1 MEEKKKMIFYI
12 DWTDC
17 LAHLTGDEAYQEGTT
32 QEERSRYTRDQ
43 VNNFFYAL
51 RKLNEKYD
59 VDIHCITG
67 GTIEYLNGDGHGWI
81 SLIHELFESAGFSD
95 VFQSVATEYGGDLLI
110 GRDSEI
116 LERPFD
122 DAKIL
127 CTNQLLNDINQSLPS
142 EIRSMVEL
150 SLCKYYANIRFEK
163 EDITEKEFEYYYALI
178 KEFKNNNM
186 YSLYPYYCPGYGVE
200 IDVLPKGFDK
210 ARAVDSINSVFYR
223 NVPRKDII
231 LSVFNGDFSQ
241 IDLRMVDHSLTDDVL
256 FVGSVDADIEP
267 YVSNTSL
274 PYRVGGYKIGAI
286 TNAMEEIATKNLEE
300 HPYVKKEYRYA
311 K

>member
-1 MEEKKKMIFYI
+1 MKEKKKLIFYI

-17 LAHLTGDEAYQEGTT
+17 LAHLTGDEAYQEGETP
-32 QEERSRYTRDQ
+32 EERNQYTRNQ
-43 VNNFFYAL
+43 VNHFFRAL
-51 RKLNEKYD
+51 EKLNEKYD

-67 GTIEYLNGDGHGWI
+67 GTIDYLNKDGHGWI
-81 SLIHELFESAGFSD
+81 PLIHELFDSAGFPD
-95 VFQSVATEYGGDLLI
+95 TFQSVVTEYGGDLLV
-110 GRDSEI
+110 GKEVKI
-116 LERPFD
+116 LERPFE

-127 CTNQLLNDINQSLPS
+127 CTNRLLNDINQSLPS

-150 SLCKYYANIRFEK
+150 SLCKYFANIRFEK
-163 EDITEKEFEYYYALI
+163 EDMTESEFEYYYTLI
-178 KEFKNNNM
+178 KEFKNNNL

-210 ARAVDSINSVFYR
+210 SRAVDSINSVFYS
-223 NVPRKDII
+223 NTPRENIM

-256 FVGSVDADIEP
+256 FVGSIDADIKP
-267 YVSNTSL
+267 YVSNTTL
-274 PYRVGGYKIGAI
+274 PYRVDGYKIGAI
-286 TNAMEEIATKNLEE
+286 TKAMEEIATKNLEE
-300 HPYVKKEYRYA
+300 HPYVKKGYRYA